1 MSPFKPTRSSN
12 RRGVLP
18 RTPASTPRAHEGRTL
33 NELPTDLSELAII
46 LESAM
51 AGGTANS
58 QAASDNFQVA
68 GDNSQVASA
77 RYQVSSA
84 EAAEPA
90 AESRAPA
97 PGPELTTLDVPSA
110 ARTDRTEQSGAA
122 SEREAVAFDEVA
134 RSLAAAEACVPLLA
148 QSTGLMR
155 LAALDVVK
163 AETARAGGLL
173 QLLRF
178 LRGDISLPVT
188 AVSTAVVIQRIVQA
202 AEAERRLRGI
212 SLVTRS
218 SVADATCAGDE
229 TLLTNT
235 VLALLLIT
243 FGLIEGVQNA
253 RVTLAVTITDKNDIG
268 LAVSQDH
275 VPAPPDWT
283 TEIESGDF
291 PGDAARVV
299 PAIAL
304 NAAHRLAR
312 EWRGRFA
319 LAGGEHS
326 SILTLWV
333 PALQPDAFEPLPH

>member
-1 MSPFKPTRSSN
+1 MSPFKPTRGSSK
-12 RRGVLP
+12 RGGLPKPSAPEPVPARVLETGVLD
-18 RTPASTPRAHEGRTL
+18 
-33 NELPTDLSELAII
+33 ELPSDLSALASI

-51 AGGTANS
+51 AAGTSAFGERPDIKSQSPNPEA
-58 QAASDNFQVA
+58 QAAISPDAPDDDVETEIPGEQELPAV
-68 GDNSQVASA
+68 SA
-77 RYQVSSA
+77 APNPRTQPSS
-84 EAAEPA
+84 
-90 AESRAPA
+90 
-97 PGPELTTLDVPSA
+97 PSA
-110 ARTDRTEQSGAA
+110 AA

-178 LRGDISLPVT
+178 LRGDISLPIT
-188 AVSTAVVIQRIVQA
+188 AVSTAVVIQRIAQA
-202 AEAERRLRGI
+202 AEAERRLRGVALI
-212 SLVTRS
+212 TRS

-243 FGLIEGVQNA
+243 FSLIEGVQNG
-253 RVTLAVTITDKNDIG
+253 RVTLAVTVNENNEIG

-275 VPAPPDWT
+275 VPAPASWT
-283 TEIESGDF
+283 TRKGPEELA
-291 PGDAARVV
+291 DAAQVV

-304 NAAHRLAR
+304 NAAQRLAR

-319 LAGGEHS
+319 MAVGEHS
-326 SILTLWV
+326 TILTLWL
-333 PALQPDAFEPLPH
+333 PANQPRDFEPLPH

>member
-1 MSPFKPTRSSN
+1 
-12 RRGVLP
+12 VP
-18 RTPASTPRAHEGRTL
+18 RTSRPAQESTPLREREPFG
-33 NELPTDLSELAII
+33 ELPTDLSELAVI

-51 AGGTANS
+51 AGG
-58 QAASDNFQVA
+58 AADAQVTS
-68 GDNSQVASA
+68 GNLQVPSSKF
-77 RYQVSSA
+77 QVSSTEPDEA
-84 EAAEPA
+84 ETEG
-90 AESRAPA
+90 RASD
-97 PGPELTTLDVPSA
+97 PELEPPTLDVPA
-110 ARTDRTEQSGAA
+110 PVRADGANRSGAA
-122 SEREAVAFDEVA
+122 SEREAIAFDEVA

-148 QSTGLMR
+148 QATGLMR

-188 AVSTAVVIQRIVQA
+188 SVSTAVVIQRLTQA

-243 FGLIEGVQNA
+243 FGLLEGVQNA
-253 RVTLAVTITDKNDIG
+253 RVTLAVTVNENNEIG

-275 VPAPPDWT
+275 VPAPASWT
-283 TEIESGDF
+283 AETASGEL

-304 NAAHRLAR
+304 KAAHRLAR

-319 LAGGEHS
+319 LATGEHS
-326 SILTLWV
+326 SILTLWLPMIQ
-333 PALQPDAFEPLPH
+333 PAAGGPLPS

>member
-1 MSPFKPTRSSN
+1 M
-12 RRGVLP
+12 
-18 RTPASTPRAHEGRTL
+18 
-33 NELPTDLSELAII
+33 
-46 LESAM
+46 
-51 AGGTANS
+51 GGGAN
-58 QAASDNFQVA
+58 A
-68 GDNSQVASA
+68 QVASA
-77 RYQVSSA
+77 NSQLASADFQVSSA
-84 EAAEPA
+84 RSQVPNAEHDEATVERRASLREPEAAI
-90 AESRAPA
+90 
-97 PGPELTTLDVPSA
+97 LDVPSRV
-110 ARTDRTEQSGAA
+110 RTDEAHQSGAA

-148 QSTGLMR
+148 QATGLMR

-178 LRGDISLPVT
+178 LRGDISLPIT
-188 AVSTAVVIQRIVQA
+188 SVSTTVVIQRITQA

-243 FGLIEGVQNA
+243 FGLLEGVQNA
-253 RVTLAVTITDKNDIG
+253 RVTLAVTVNEKNDIG

-275 VPAPPDWT
+275 VPAPASWT
-283 TEIESGDF
+283 KETGSGDL
-291 PGDAARVV
+291 PADAARVV

-304 NAAHRLAR
+304 NAAHRLAH

-319 LAGGEHS
+319 LASGEHS
-326 SILTLWV
+326 SILTLWL
-333 PALQPDAFEPLPH
+333 PALQPDAFEQLPH

>member
-1 MSPFKPTRSSN
+1 M
-12 RRGVLP
+12 P
-18 RTPASTPRAHEGRTL
+18 RTSPPAPESTPLREREPFG
-33 NELPTDLSELAII
+33 ELPSDLSELAVI

-51 AGGTANS
+51 AGDAHVTSGKFQVPS
-58 QAASDNFQVA
+58 SNFQV
-68 GDNSQVASA
+68 
-77 RYQVSSA
+77 SSTEPEEA
-84 EAAEPA
+84 ET
-90 AESRAPA
+90 ESRAS
-97 PGPELTTLDVPSA
+97 GSELDPRTLDVPA
-110 ARTDRTEQSGAA
+110 PVRTDRINQSGAA
-122 SEREAVAFDEVA
+122 SEQEAVAFDEVA

-148 QSTGLMR
+148 QATGLMR

-188 AVSTAVVIQRIVQA
+188 SVSTAVVIQRVAQA

-212 SLVTRS
+212 ALATRS

-243 FGLIEGVQNA
+243 FGLVEGVQNA
-253 RVTLAVTITDKNDIG
+253 RVTVSVTVNEGGEIG

-275 VPAPPDWT
+275 VPAPASWT
-283 TEIESGDF
+283 AETASGDL

-304 NAAHRLAR
+304 KAAHRLAR

-319 LAGGEHS
+319 LATGEHS
-326 SILTLWV
+326 SILTLWL
-333 PALQPDAFEPLPH
+333 PGLQAEAALLPQ